1 MAEGPGELGLLLH
14 VAAVTQVGLLF
25 HQQEVHVSRL
35 MRVVAV
41 GAGNAVG
48 QVLGFGEVLGLQA
61 GLMALEADGGG
72 LRRAEGFEADD
83 LGDIAT
89 AVDVRLG
96 RTVTGLAAVLAIL
109 QQGRVW
115 CVVEVLVPHL
125 LVASLADIVGRV
137 WSIR

>member
-48 QVLGFGEVLGLQA
+48 QVFGLGEVLRLQA
-61 GLMALEADGGG
+61 GLMALQTDGGG

-83 LGDIAT
+83 LGDIAA

-96 RTVTGLAAVLAIL
+96 GTVTGLAAVLAIL

-125 LVASLADIVGRV
+125 LVAGLADIVGRV
-137 WSIR
+137 LAIR